1 MPTTSAAPV
10 KALGLVP
17 VLVGAIVAVWHTVVV
32 ETTQLP
38 IMSPPSV
45 VPLAIIMS
53 EVAVMLG
60 SPVTLESIV
69 MSPPA
74 AGMSV
79 CVEIMLIVE
88 VTAASE
94 AGVMSAAGA
103 GAASAS
109 MLTPLLAQ
117 VVR

>member
-32 ETTQLP
+32 VTTQLP
-38 IMSPPSV
+38 IAPPKV

-53 EVAVMLG
+53 EVAVILG
-60 SPVTLESIV
+60 FPVTLELIV
-69 MSPPA
+69 MLLAA
-74 AGMSV
+74 AGISV
-79 CVEIMLIVE
+79 CVEIMLMVE
-88 VTAASE
+88 VTVAPDARVEVAAP
-94 AGVMSAAGA
+94 
-103 GAASAS
+103 AS
-109 MLTPLLAQ
+109 MVTPLLAQ